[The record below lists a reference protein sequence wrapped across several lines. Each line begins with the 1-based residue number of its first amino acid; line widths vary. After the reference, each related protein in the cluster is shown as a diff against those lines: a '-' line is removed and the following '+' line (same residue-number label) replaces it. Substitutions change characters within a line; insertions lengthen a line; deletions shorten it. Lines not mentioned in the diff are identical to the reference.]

1 VLKEA
6 HAVDQLL
13 NGERQ
18 LKDNVDFGVLSEIS
32 MIRDD
37 QYDWAFWQAI
47 TKALDNAGAICA
59 QRGSVYDNDRWGE
72 I

>member
-1 VLKEA
+1 VLKET

-37 QYDWAFWQAI
+37 QNNWAFWQAI
-47 TKALDNAGAICA
+47 AKALDNAGSICA
-59 QRGSVYDNDRWGE
+59 
-72 I
+72 